1 MGNTVSL
8 AYKKFQ
14 YQLDEYLKDPE
25 AENHA
30 KQLKLQADQDAAVA
44 KRKAKTTEEK
54 EKADAEALEKKIAA
68 DALTARSRFS
78 SPMTIISKIASSI
91 LSTFFSLIVI
101 GIALYAGKLEANKAI
116 GYSIPMRIVSFIYGA
131 VFFFFVIPKCLY
143 EIYWLNKPIP
153 DYAFLPL
160 TTYMPVGNLEHLFF
174 GPFSYIEDANIGSA
188 HNDVIELYKK
198 GFAKSTEVT
207 SPTESNPGSPAPA
220 TQTPKPSSDTQPP
233 PSPAP
238 TATQPPKPTATQTPK
253 PTAAPEPPPPPPPP
267 PPPLPKPA
275 STQAAT
281 QSTTQSTT
289 QSPPKPASPKP
300 PPKPTGATQ
309 APKPTAPPVTQP
321 PKPAAATPATQ
332 PPKPAAATQPPKPAA
347 ATQPPKPTSPK
358 PGMKV

>member
-101 GIALYAGKLEANKAI
+101 GIALYAGKLEANKAM
-116 GYSIPMRIVSFIYGA
+116 GYSIPMRILSFIYGA

-160 TTYMPVGNLEHLFF
+160 TTYMPVGNLEYLFF

-188 HNDVIELYKK
+188 HTEVMELYKK

-207 SPTESNPGSPAPA
+207 SPTESNPGSPSSPAPA
-220 TQTPKPSSDTQPP
+220 TQTPKPTADTQAPPSPVASPAPATQPP
-233 PSPAP
+233 KPAATQP
-238 TATQPPKPTATQTPK
+238 TTQPPKPTAATQPATQPPKPTAATQPATQPSKPAAATQPPK
-253 PTAAPEPPPPPPPP
+253 PTAA
-267 PPPLPKPA
+267 
-275 STQAAT
+275 TQ
-281 QSTTQSTT
+281 
-289 QSPPKPASPKP
+289 
-300 PPKPTGATQ
+300 
-309 APKPTAPPVTQP
+309 
-321 PKPAAATPATQ
+321 PATQ
-332 PPKPAAATQPPKPAA
+332 PPKPAAATQPPKPVATQPPKPTAA
-347 ATQPPKPTSPK
+347 TQPPKPPTQPPKPTSPK